1 MDGKKLVELDLQ
13 EVELVEE
20 KQVALQV
27 EGVQEVLELLKD
39 FVVL

>member
-1 MDGKKLVELDLQ
+1 MELDLQ

-20 KQVALQV
+20 KQVALQE

>member
-1 MDGKKLVELDLQ
+1 MELDLQ